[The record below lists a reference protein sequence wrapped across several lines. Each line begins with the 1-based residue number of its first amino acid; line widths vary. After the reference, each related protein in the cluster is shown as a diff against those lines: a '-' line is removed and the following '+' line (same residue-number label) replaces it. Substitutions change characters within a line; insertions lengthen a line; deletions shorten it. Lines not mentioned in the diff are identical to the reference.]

1 MLSGDKCYDKL
12 PLVIAVT
19 PEVIFDL
26 GERHAE
32 RCDTEG
38 DGHAGENRA
47 VDELELQP
55 GVAFEPIRRLL
66 ALNARD
72 ECPIVEVI
80 MLTRRPAN
88 ESLWL
93 FRELERLGLSISAA
107 SFTTDR
113 PASAY
118 LKAWNADMFL
128 STYDDDLGAALSLG
142 IGAAKFSGGPSSV
155 EPSAGEDIHV
165 VFDADGVIL
174 NADADTVFRTNGL
187 KAFEI
192 HERSNAHLP
201 IAPGPF
207 GGKLLAKLVEIRDLT
222 RRGGGVSPV
231 RLSIVTAREAPAHE
245 RLVRTLLRWDALPD
259 EIHFVGHRDK
269 APFLAAATA
278 HIYFDDRIDHV
289 VAAQRVTAAGL
300 ARAVGD

>member
-1 MLSGDKCYDKL
+1 MSSGDKCSAEL

-32 RCDTEG
+32 RYDREG
-38 DGHAGENRA
+38 DGHAGEDHA
-47 VDELELQP
+47 VDERGLQP

-66 ALNARD
+66 ALNARA
-72 ECPIVEVI
+72 ERPIVEII
-80 MLTRRPAN
+80 MLTRRPA
-88 ESLWL
+88 SGALWL

-113 PASAY
+113 PVSAY

-128 STYDDDLGAALSLG
+128 STCDDDVVAALSLG

-174 NADADTVFRTNGL
+174 NADADAVFRANGL

-192 HERSNAHLP
+192 HERSNAHVP

-207 GGKLLAKLVEIRDLT
+207 GGKLLAKLVEIRELT
-222 RRGGGVSPV
+222 RRGGVVSPV

-245 RLVRTLLRWDALPD
+245 RLVRTLLRWDGLPD
-259 EIHFVGHRDK
+259 EIHFVGHREK
-269 APFLAAATA
+269 APFLAAAKA
-278 HIYFDDRIDHV
+278 HIYFDDRIEHV
-289 VAAQRVTAAGL
+289 VSAARVTAAGL
-300 ARAVGD
+300 AL